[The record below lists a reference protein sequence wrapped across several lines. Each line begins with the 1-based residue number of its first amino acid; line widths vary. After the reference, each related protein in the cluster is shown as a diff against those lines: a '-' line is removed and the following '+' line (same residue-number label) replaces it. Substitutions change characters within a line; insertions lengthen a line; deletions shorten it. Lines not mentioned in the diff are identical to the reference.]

1 MQLKNKIAKDK
12 KAFYGS
18 RISENR
24 IRTPEGFLICKN
36 VPIAK
41 VGTQQYLGEELG
53 LERYE
58 NILVEVV
65 RTEQEVFS
73 PKTIAS
79 FEGKPFTDD
88 HPEQSEFVTT
98 ENYKQYVK
106 GHVTNVRRGEG
117 DFSDKL
123 LADIIVYDKTVIEE
137 IESGRKREIS
147 CGYGCDYDIDENGN
161 VFQINITGNHV
172 ALVNEGRAGH
182 NVRILDHN
190 KNKKGVVKTM
200 AKMKTKKQIIARLFP
215 SFTKDASPEEIEEVV
230 TAISEV
236 QDEEAEVPTT
246 QDEEPA
252 EQESKPTADDDV
264 LSKVLDG
271 IQALKDEIVT
281 LKTANQQQN
290 DPLAKLEQ
298 KLANE
303 IASDSNEEVAADE
316 DITDDDDEITTDND
330 ITKDDDEIMTDD
342 DEITSD
348 EDIAEDDD
356 ITADDDIETSDEE
369 TTATAA
375 DKKAMLKLIRNIR
388 PVIAKM
394 KDGKQKKA
402 VTDSLIKM
410 ARATSGKSRTPKK
423 NGYADIMKVKQ
434 RRTSQFLAKDSK
446 IYDDSQLGKQIA
458 KQRNP
463 HYKLS

>member
-1 MQLKNKIAKDK
+1 LKLKNRIVKDK

-53 LERYE
+53 LEGYE

-147 CGYGCDYDIDENGN
+147 CGYGCDYGINENGN
-161 VFQINITGNHV
+161 ILQINITGNHV
-172 ALVNEGRAGH
+172 ALIEEGRAGH
-182 NVRILDHN
+182 SVRILDHN
-190 KNKKGVVKTM
+190 KYKKGVVKTM

-215 SFTKDASPEEIEEVV
+215 SFAKDASTTPEEIQEIV
-230 TAISEV
+230 TAINEV
-236 QDEEAEVPTT
+236 GDEEAEVP
-246 QDEEPA
+246 PA
-252 EQESKPTADDDV
+252 QESKPTADDDV

-271 IQALKDEIVT
+271 IQALKDEIGE
-281 LKTANQQQN
+281 LKAANQQQN
-290 DPLAKLEQ
+290 DPLKKLEQ
-298 KLANE
+298 QLANE
-303 IASDSNEEVAADE
+303 VASDNNEEVATDE
-316 DITDDDDEITTDND
+316 DITEDDDDVTTDEDITEDDDEIAA
-330 ITKDDDEIMTDD
+330 
-342 DEITSD
+342 D
-348 EDIAEDDD
+348 EDVAEDDD
-356 ITADDDIETSDEE
+356 ITEDDDIETSDEK
-369 TTATAA
+369 TTASAA

-402 VTDSLIKM
+402 VTDFLIKM

>member
-1 MQLKNKIAKDK
+1 MQLKNKIVKDK

-41 VGTQQYLGEELG
+41 VGTQEYLGEELG
-53 LERYE
+53 LEGYE
-58 NILVEVV
+58 NVLVEVF

-88 HPEQSEFVTT
+88 HPEQSDFVTT
-98 ENYKQYVK
+98 ENYTQYMK
-106 GHVTNVRRGEG
+106 GHVTNVRRGEE

-123 LADIIVYDKTVIEE
+123 LADIVVYDKTVIEE

-147 CGYGCDYDIDENGN
+147 CGYGCDYDVDSNGN
-161 VFQINITGNHV
+161 ILQINITGNHV
-172 ALVNEGRAGH
+172 ALVDEGRAGH
-182 NVRILDHN
+182 SVRILDHN
-190 KNKKGVVKTM
+190 KNKKGVVKNM

-236 QDEEAEVPTT
+236 EDEEAEVPAT
-246 QDEEPA
+246 QDEEPPA
-252 EQESKPTADDDV
+252 QENKTTIDEDV

-271 IQALKDEIVT
+271 IQALKDEIGE
-281 LKTANQQQN
+281 LKAANQQQN

-298 KLANE
+298 QLANE

-316 DITDDDDEITTDND
+316 EITEDDDDVTA
-330 ITKDDDEIMTDD
+330 
-342 DEITSD
+342 D
-348 EDIAEDDD
+348 EDITEDDDD
-356 ITADDDIETSDEE
+356 ITADEDVAADEDITEDEDIETADEE
-369 TTATAA
+369 TTASAV

-388 PVIAKM
+388 PVVAKM

-423 NGYADIMKVKQ
+423 NGYAAIMKAKQ
-434 RRTSQFLAKDSK
+434 RHSTRFIVQDNKK
-446 IYDDSQLGKQIA
+446 YDDGKLGKEIA
-458 KQRNP
+458 KKRNP

>member
-53 LERYE
+53 LEGYE

-190 KNKKGVVKTM
+190 KNKKGVV
-200 AKMKTKKQIIARLFP
+200 IW
-215 SFTKDASPEEIEEVV
+215 
-230 TAISEV
+230 
-236 QDEEAEVPTT
+236 
-246 QDEEPA
+246 
-252 EQESKPTADDDV
+252 
-264 LSKVLDG
+264 
-271 IQALKDEIVT
+271 
-281 LKTANQQQN
+281 
-290 DPLAKLEQ
+290 Q
-298 KLANE
+298 K
-303 IASDSNEEVAADE
+303 
-316 DITDDDDEITTDND
+316 
-330 ITKDDDEIMTDD
+330 
-342 DEITSD
+342 
-348 EDIAEDDD
+348 
-356 ITADDDIETSDEE
+356 
-369 TTATAA
+369 
-375 DKKAMLKLIRNIR
+375 
-388 PVIAKM
+388 
-394 KDGKQKKA
+394 
-402 VTDSLIKM
+402 
-410 ARATSGKSRTPKK
+410 
-423 NGYADIMKVKQ
+423 
-434 RRTSQFLAKDSK
+434 
-446 IYDDSQLGKQIA
+446 
-458 KQRNP
+458 
-463 HYKLS
+463 

>member
-1 MQLKNKIAKDK
+1 MQLKNRIVKDK

-53 LERYE
+53 LEGYE
-58 NILVEVV
+58 NVLVDVI

-117 DFSDKL
+117 NFSDKL

-161 VFQINITGNHV
+161 ILQINITGNHV

-190 KNKKGVVKTM
+190 KNKKGVVKNM

-230 TAISEV
+230 TAISEA

-252 EQESKPTADDDV
+252 AQESKPTADDNV

-271 IQALKDEIVT
+271 IQALKDEISE
-281 LKTANQQQN
+281 LKAANQQQN

-298 KLANE
+298 QLANE
-303 IASDSNEEVAADE
+303 VASDSNEEVAADE
-316 DITDDDDEITTDND
+316 DITEDDDDVTADGDITEDDDEIVA
-330 ITKDDDEIMTDD
+330 
-342 DEITSD
+342 D
-348 EDIAEDDD
+348 EDVTEDDD
-356 ITADDDIETSDEE
+356 ITDDEE
-369 TTATAA
+369 TTASAA
-375 DKKAMLKLIRNIR
+375 DKKAMLKFIRNIR
-388 PVIAKM
+388 PVVAKM

-410 ARATSGKSRTPKK
+410 ARTTSGKSRTPKK
-423 NGYADIMKVKQ
+423 NGYAAIMKVKQ
-434 RRTSQFLAKDSK
+434 KRSTQFIAQDSK
-446 IYDDSQLGKQIA
+446 KYDDSQLGKEIA

-463 HYKLS
+463 HYKTK

>member
-1 MQLKNKIAKDK
+1 MKLKNRIVKDK

-53 LERYE
+53 LEGYE

-147 CGYGCDYDIDENGN
+147 CGYGCDYGINENGN
-161 VFQINITGNHV
+161 ILQINITGNHV
-172 ALVNEGRAGH
+172 ALIEEGRAGH
-182 NVRILDHN
+182 SVRILDHN
-190 KNKKGVVKTM
+190 KYKKGVVKTM

-215 SFTKDASPEEIEEVV
+215 SFAKDASTTPEEIQEIV
-230 TAISEV
+230 TAINEV
-236 QDEEAEVPTT
+236 GDEEAEVP
-246 QDEEPA
+246 PA
-252 EQESKPTADDDV
+252 QESKPTADDDV
-264 LSKVLDG
+264 LSKVLEEMK
-271 IQALKDEIVT
+271 ALKDEIVT
-281 LKTANQQQN
+281 LKTAN
-290 DPLAKLEQ
+290 
-298 KLANE
+298 
-303 IASDSNEEVAADE
+303 
-316 DITDDDDEITTDND
+316 
-330 ITKDDDEIMTDD
+330 
-342 DEITSD
+342 
-348 EDIAEDDD
+348 
-356 ITADDDIETSDEE
+356 
-369 TTATAA
+369 
-375 DKKAMLKLIRNIR
+375 
-388 PVIAKM
+388 
-394 KDGKQKKA
+394 
-402 VTDSLIKM
+402 
-410 ARATSGKSRTPKK
+410 
-423 NGYADIMKVKQ
+423 
-434 RRTSQFLAKDSK
+434 
-446 IYDDSQLGKQIA
+446 
-458 KQRNP
+458 
-463 HYKLS
+463 

>member
-1 MQLKNKIAKDK
+1 MKLKNRIVKDK

-36 VPIAK
+36 VSIAK

-53 LERYE
+53 LEGYE

-147 CGYGCDYDIDENGN
+147 CGYGCDYGINENGN
-161 VFQINITGNHV
+161 ILQINITGNHV
-172 ALVNEGRAGH
+172 ALIEEGRAGH
-182 NVRILDHN
+182 SVRILDHN
-190 KNKKGVVKTM
+190 KYKKGVVKTM

-215 SFTKDASPEEIEEVV
+215 SFAKDTSTTPEEIQEIV
-230 TAISEV
+230 TAINEV
-236 QDEEAEVPTT
+236 GDEEAEVP
-246 QDEEPA
+246 PA
-252 EQESKPTADDDV
+252 QESKPTADDDV
-264 LSKVLDG
+264 LSKVLEEMK
-271 IQALKDEIVT
+271 ALKDEIVT

>member
-1 MQLKNKIAKDK
+1 MKLKNRIVKDK

-53 LERYE
+53 LEGYE

-161 VFQINITGNHV
+161 ILQINITGNHV

-252 EQESKPTADDDV
+252 AQESKLTADDDV

-271 IQALKDEIVT
+271 IQALKDEIGE
-281 LKTANQQQN
+281 LKAANQQQN
-290 DPLAKLEQ
+290 DPLKKLEQ
-298 KLANE
+298 QLANE
-303 IASDSNEEVAADE
+303 VASDSNEEVATDE
-316 DITDDDDEITTDND
+316 DITEDDDDVTTDEDITEDDDEIAA
-330 ITKDDDEIMTDD
+330 
-342 DEITSD
+342 D
-348 EDIAEDDD
+348 EDVAEDDD
-356 ITADDDIETSDEE
+356 ITEDDDIETSDEE
-369 TTATAA
+369 TTASAA

-388 PVIAKM
+388 PVVAKM

>member
-1 MQLKNKIAKDK
+1 LQLKNKICKDK

-41 VGTQQYLGEELG
+41 VGMQQYLGEELG
-53 LERYE
+53 LEGYE
-58 NILVEVV
+58 NTLVEVV

-88 HPEQSEFVTT
+88 HPGQSDFVTT
-98 ENYKQYVK
+98 ENYKKYMK

-117 DFSDKL
+117 DFSNKL
-123 LADIIVYDKTVIEE
+123 LADIVVYDKTVIEE

-147 CGYGCDYDIDENGN
+147 CGYGCDYNIDENGN
-161 VFQINITGNHV
+161 ILQINITGNHV
-172 ALVNEGRAGH
+172 ALVDEGRAGH
-182 NVRILDHN
+182 SVRILDHN

-200 AKMKTKKQIIARLFP
+200 AKMKTKKQIIARLLP
-215 SFTKDASPEEIEEVV
+215 SFAKDASPEEIEEVV
-230 TAISEV
+230 TAINEV
-236 QDEEAEVPTT
+236 QDEEAEVPAT
-246 QDEEPA
+246 QDEEPPA
-252 EQESKPTADDDV
+252 QENKPTADDNV

-271 IQALKDEIVT
+271 IQALKDEISE
-281 LKTANQQQN
+281 LKVANQQQN

-298 KLANE
+298 QLVNE
-303 IASDSNEEVAADE
+303 IASDSNEEVAAD
-316 DITDDDDEITTDND
+316 DD
-330 ITKDDDEIMTDD
+330 ITKDDDEIAADEDITEDD
-342 DEITSD
+342 DEITAD
-348 EDIAEDDD
+348 DDVTEDDD
-356 ITADDDIETSDEE
+356 ITEDEDIETSDEE
-369 TTATAA
+369 TTTTAA
-375 DKKAMLKLIRNIR
+375 DKKAMLKFIRNIR

-423 NGYADIMKVKQ
+423 NGYAAIMKVKQ
-434 RRTSQFLAKDSK
+434 QRTSQFLEKDSK
-446 IYDDSQLGKQIA
+446 KYDDSQLGKQIA
-458 KQRNP
+458 KKRNP

>member
-1 MQLKNKIAKDK
+1 MQLKNRIVKDK

-53 LERYE
+53 IEE
-58 NILVEVV
+58 NTLFTVV

-88 HPEQSEFVTT
+88 HPEQEEFVTA
-98 ENYKQYVK
+98 ENYKQYIK
-106 GHVTNVRRGEG
+106 GHVTNVRRGG
-117 DFSDKL
+117 GNFSDKL

-147 CGYGCDYDIDENGN
+147 CGYGCDYNIDENGN
-161 VFQINITGNHV
+161 ILQINITGNHV
-172 ALVNEGRAGH
+172 ALVDEGRAGH
-182 NVRILDHN
+182 SVRILDHN
-190 KNKKGVVKTM
+190 KKKKGVVKPM

-236 QDEEAEVPTT
+236 EDEETEVPAT
-246 QDEEPA
+246 QDEEPP
-252 EQESKPTADDDV
+252 EQENNATIDEDV

-271 IQALKDEIVT
+271 IQALKDEIRE
-281 LKTANQQQN
+281 LKAANQEQN
-290 DPLAKLEQ
+290 DPLTKLEQ
-298 KLANE
+298 QLSDE
-303 IASDSNEEVAADE
+303 IASDSEEEVAE
-316 DITDDDDEITTDND
+316 
-330 ITKDDDEIMTDD
+330 
-342 DEITSD
+342 D
-348 EDIAEDDD
+348 EDIAEDNDE
-356 ITADDDIETSDEE
+356 ITADDDVAEDDDITEDEDIETSDEE
-369 TTATAA
+369 TTASAA
-375 DKKAMLKLIRNIR
+375 DKKVMLKLIRNIR
-388 PVIAKM
+388 PVVAKM
-394 KDGKQKKA
+394 EDGKQKKA

-423 NGYADIMKVKQ
+423 NGYAAIMKAKQ
-434 RRTSQFLAKDSK
+434 RHTSQFLVKDSK
-446 IYDDSQLGKQIA
+446 KYDDNQLGREIA
-458 KQRNP
+458 KKRNP
-463 HYKLS
+463 HYKTR

>member
-1 MQLKNKIAKDK
+1 MQLKNRIVKDQ

-53 LERYE
+53 LEGYE
-58 NILVEVV
+58 NVLVDVI

-117 DFSDKL
+117 NFSDKL

-161 VFQINITGNHV
+161 ILQINITGNHV

-190 KNKKGVVKTM
+190 KNKKGVVKNM

-230 TAISEV
+230 TAISEA

-252 EQESKPTADDDV
+252 AQESKPTADDDV

-271 IQALKDEIVT
+271 IQALKDEISE
-281 LKTANQQQN
+281 LKAANQQQN

-298 KLANE
+298 QLANE
-303 IASDSNEEVAADE
+303 VASDSNEEVAADE
-316 DITDDDDEITTDND
+316 DITEDDDDVTADGDITEDDDEIVA
-330 ITKDDDEIMTDD
+330 
-342 DEITSD
+342 D
-348 EDIAEDDD
+348 EDVTEDDD
-356 ITADDDIETSDEE
+356 ITDDEE
-369 TTATAA
+369 TTASAA
-375 DKKAMLKLIRNIR
+375 DKKAMLKFIRNIR
-388 PVIAKM
+388 PVVAKM

-410 ARATSGKSRTPKK
+410 ARTTSGKSRTPKK
-423 NGYADIMKVKQ
+423 NGYAAIMKVKQ
-434 RRTSQFLAKDSK
+434 KRSTQFIAQDSK
-446 IYDDSQLGKQIA
+446 KYDDSQLGKEIA

-463 HYKLS
+463 HYKTK

>member
-1 MQLKNKIAKDK
+1 MKLKNRIVKDK

-53 LERYE
+53 LEGYE
-58 NILVEVV
+58 NVLVDVV

-147 CGYGCDYDIDENGN
+147 CGYGCDYGINENGN
-161 VFQINITGNHV
+161 ILQINITGNHV

-252 EQESKPTADDDV
+252 AQESKPTADDDV

-271 IQALKDEIVT
+271 IQALKDEIGE
-281 LKTANQQQN
+281 LKAANQQQN
-290 DPLAKLEQ
+290 DPLKKLEQ
-298 KLANE
+298 QLANE
-303 IASDSNEEVAADE
+303 VASDSNEEVATDE
-316 DITDDDDEITTDND
+316 DITEDDDDVTTDEDITEDDDEIAA
-330 ITKDDDEIMTDD
+330 
-342 DEITSD
+342 D

-375 DKKAMLKLIRNIR
+375 DKKAMLKLIRNIC

-423 NGYADIMKVKQ
+423 MAMLI
-434 RRTSQFLAKDSK
+434 L
-446 IYDDSQLGKQIA
+446 
-458 KQRNP
+458 
-463 HYKLS
+463 

>member
-1 MQLKNKIAKDK
+1 MQLKNRMVKDK

-53 LERYE
+53 LEGYE
-58 NILVEVV
+58 NVLVDVI

-106 GHVTNVRRGEG
+106 GHVTNVRREEG

-161 VFQINITGNHV
+161 ILQINITGNHV

-190 KNKKGVVKTM
+190 KNKKGVVKNM

-230 TAISEV
+230 TAISEA

-252 EQESKPTADDDV
+252 AQESKPTADDDV

-271 IQALKDEIVT
+271 IQALKDEISE
-281 LKTANQQQN
+281 LKAANQQQN

-298 KLANE
+298 QLANE
-303 IASDSNEEVAADE
+303 VASDSNEEVAADE
-316 DITDDDDEITTDND
+316 DITEDDDDVTADEDITEDDDEIVA
-330 ITKDDDEIMTDD
+330 
-342 DEITSD
+342 D
-348 EDIAEDDD
+348 EDVTEDDD
-356 ITADDDIETSDEE
+356 ITDDEE
-369 TTATAA
+369 TTASAA
-375 DKKAMLKLIRNIR
+375 DKKAMLKFIRNIR
-388 PVIAKM
+388 PVVAKM

-410 ARATSGKSRTPKK
+410 VRTTSGKSRTPKK
-423 NGYADIMKVKQ
+423 NGYAAIMKIKQ
-434 RRTSQFLAKDSK
+434 KRSTQFIAQDSK
-446 IYDDSQLGKQIA
+446 KYDDSQLGKEIA

-463 HYKLS
+463 HYKTK

>member
-1 MQLKNKIAKDK
+1 MQLKNRIVKDK

-53 LERYE
+53 LEGYE
-58 NILVEVV
+58 NVLVDVI

-117 DFSDKL
+117 NFSDKL

-161 VFQINITGNHV
+161 ILQINITGNHV

-190 KNKKGVVKTM
+190 KNKKGVVKNM

-230 TAISEV
+230 TAISEA

-252 EQESKPTADDDV
+252 AQESKPTADDDV

-271 IQALKDEIVT
+271 IQALKDEISE
-281 LKTANQQQN
+281 LKAANQQQN

-298 KLANE
+298 QLANE
-303 IASDSNEEVAADE
+303 VASDSNEEVAADE
-316 DITDDDDEITTDND
+316 DITEDDDDVTADGDITEDDDEIVA
-330 ITKDDDEIMTDD
+330 
-342 DEITSD
+342 D
-348 EDIAEDDD
+348 EDVTEDDD
-356 ITADDDIETSDEE
+356 ITDDEE
-369 TTATAA
+369 TTASAA
-375 DKKAMLKLIRNIR
+375 DKKAMLKFIRNIR
-388 PVIAKM
+388 PVVAKM

-410 ARATSGKSRTPKK
+410 ARTTSGKSRTPKK
-423 NGYADIMKVKQ
+423 NGYAAIMKVKQ
-434 RRTSQFLAKDSK
+434 KPSTQFIAQDSK
-446 IYDDSQLGKQIA
+446 KYDDSQLGKEIA

-463 HYKLS
+463 HYKTK

>member
-53 LERYE
+53 LEGYE

-147 CGYGCDYDIDENGN
+147 CGYGCDYGINENGN
-161 VFQINITGNHV
+161 ILQINITGNHV
-172 ALVNEGRAGH
+172 ALIEEGRAGH

-190 KNKKGVVKTM
+190 KNKKGVVKNM

-215 SFTKDASPEEIEEVV
+215 FFAKDASTTPEEIQEIV
-230 TAISEV
+230 TAINEV
-236 QDEEAEVPTT
+236 GDEEAEVPTT

-252 EQESKPTADDDV
+252 AQESKSTADDDV

-271 IQALKDEIVT
+271 IQALKDEISE
-281 LKTANQQQN
+281 LKAANQQQN

-298 KLANE
+298 QLANE
-303 IASDSNEEVAADE
+303 VASDSNEEVAADE
-316 DITDDDDEITTDND
+316 DITEDDDDVTTDEDITEDDDEIAA
-330 ITKDDDEIMTDD
+330 
-342 DEITSD
+342 D
-348 EDIAEDDD
+348 EDVAEDDD
-356 ITADDDIETSDEE
+356 ITEDDDIETSDEE
-369 TTATAA
+369 TTASAA
-375 DKKAMLKLIRNIR
+375 DKKAMLKFIRNIR
-388 PVIAKM
+388 PVVAKM

-410 ARATSGKSRTPKK
+410 VRTTSGKSRIPKK
-423 NGYADIMKVKQ
+423 NGYAAIMKVKQ
-434 RRTSQFLAKDSK
+434 KRSTQFITQDSK
-446 IYDDSQLGKQIA
+446 KYDDSQLRKEIA

-463 HYKLS
+463 HYKTK

>member
-1 MQLKNKIAKDK
+1 MKLKNRIVKDK

-36 VPIAK
+36 VSIAK

-53 LERYE
+53 LEGYE

-252 EQESKPTADDDV
+252 AQESKPTADDDV

-271 IQALKDEIVT
+271 IQALKDEIGE
-281 LKTANQQQN
+281 LKAANQQQN
-290 DPLAKLEQ
+290 DPLKKLEQ
-298 KLANE
+298 QLANE
-303 IASDSNEEVAADE
+303 VASDSNEEVATDE
-316 DITDDDDEITTDND
+316 DITEDDDDVTTDEDITEDDDEIAA
-330 ITKDDDEIMTDD
+330 
-342 DEITSD
+342 D
-348 EDIAEDDD
+348 EDVAEDDD
-356 ITADDDIETSDEE
+356 ITEDDDIETSDEE
-369 TTATAA
+369 TTASAA

>member
-1 MQLKNKIAKDK
+1 MQLKNRIVKDK

-53 LERYE
+53 LEGYE
-58 NILVEVV
+58 NVLVDVI

-161 VFQINITGNHV
+161 ILQINITGNHV

-252 EQESKPTADDDV
+252 AQESKLTADDDV

-271 IQALKDEIVT
+271 IQALKDEIGE
-281 LKTANQQQN
+281 LKAANQQQN
-290 DPLAKLEQ
+290 DPLKKLEQ
-298 KLANE
+298 QLANE
-303 IASDSNEEVAADE
+303 VASDSNEEVATDE
-316 DITDDDDEITTDND
+316 DITEDDDDVTTDEDITEDDDEIAA
-330 ITKDDDEIMTDD
+330 
-342 DEITSD
+342 D
-348 EDIAEDDD
+348 EDVAEDDD
-356 ITADDDIETSDEE
+356 ITEDDDIETSDEE
-369 TTATAA
+369 TTASAA

-388 PVIAKM
+388 PVVAKM

>member
-1 MQLKNKIAKDK
+1 MKLKNRIVKDK

-53 LERYE
+53 LEGYE

-147 CGYGCDYDIDENGN
+147 CGYGCDYGINENGN
-161 VFQINITGNHV
+161 ILQINITGNHV
-172 ALVNEGRAGH
+172 ALIEEGRAGH
-182 NVRILDHN
+182 SVRILDHN
-190 KNKKGVVKTM
+190 KYKKGVVKTM

-215 SFTKDASPEEIEEVV
+215 SFAKDASTTPEEIQEIV
-230 TAISEV
+230 TAINEV
-236 QDEEAEVPTT
+236 GDEEAEVP
-246 QDEEPA
+246 PA
-252 EQESKPTADDDV
+252 QESKPTADDDV

-271 IQALKDEIVT
+271 IQALKDEIGE
-281 LKTANQQQN
+281 LKAANQQQN
-290 DPLAKLEQ
+290 DPLKKLEQ
-298 KLANE
+298 QLANE
-303 IASDSNEEVAADE
+303 VASDNNEEVATDE
-316 DITDDDDEITTDND
+316 DITEDDDDVTTDEDITEDDDEIAA
-330 ITKDDDEIMTDD
+330 
-342 DEITSD
+342 D
-348 EDIAEDDD
+348 EDVAEDDD
-356 ITADDDIETSDEE
+356 ITEDDDIETSDEK
-369 TTATAA
+369 TTASAA

-402 VTDSLIKM
+402 VTDFLIKM

>member
-53 LERYE
+53 LEGYE

-161 VFQINITGNHV
+161 IFQINITGNHV

-252 EQESKPTADDDV
+252 AQESKPTADDDV

-271 IQALKDEIVT
+271 IQALKDEIGE
-281 LKTANQQQN
+281 LKAANQQQN
-290 DPLAKLEQ
+290 DPLKKLEQ
-298 KLANE
+298 QLANE
-303 IASDSNEEVAADE
+303 VASDSNEEVAADE
-316 DITDDDDEITTDND
+316 DITEDDDEIVA
-330 ITKDDDEIMTDD
+330 
-342 DEITSD
+342 D
-348 EDIAEDDD
+348 EDVTEDDD
-356 ITADDDIETSDEE
+356 ITDDEDIETSDEE
-369 TTATAA
+369 TTASAA
-375 DKKAMLKLIRNIR
+375 DKKAMLKFIRNIR
-388 PVIAKM
+388 PVVAKM

-410 ARATSGKSRTPKK
+410 VRTTSGKSRTPKK
-423 NGYADIMKVKQ
+423 NGYAAIMKVKQ
-434 RRTSQFLAKDSK
+434 KRSTQFITQDSK
-446 IYDDSQLGKQIA
+446 KYDDSQLGKEIA

-463 HYKLS
+463 HYKTK

>member
-1 MQLKNKIAKDK
+1 MKLKNRIVKDK

-53 LERYE
+53 LEGYE
-58 NILVEVV
+58 NVLVDVV

-79 FEGKPFTDD
+79 FEGKAFTDD

-117 DFSDKL
+117 DFSNKL
-123 LADIIVYDKTVIEE
+123 LADIVVYDKTVIEE

-147 CGYGCDYDIDENGN
+147 CGYGCDYGINENGN
-161 VFQINITGNHV
+161 IFQINITGNHV

-252 EQESKPTADDDV
+252 AQESKLTVDDDV

-271 IQALKDEIVT
+271 IQALKDEIGE
-281 LKTANQQQN
+281 LKAANQQQN
-290 DPLAKLEQ
+290 DPLKKLEQ
-298 KLANE
+298 QLANE
-303 IASDSNEEVAADE
+303 VASDSNEEVATDE
-316 DITDDDDEITTDND
+316 DITEDDDDVTTDEDITEDDDEIAA
-330 ITKDDDEIMTDD
+330 
-342 DEITSD
+342 D
-348 EDIAEDDD
+348 EDVAEDDD
-356 ITADDDIETSDEE
+356 ITEDDDIETSDEE
-369 TTATAA
+369 TTASAA

-388 PVIAKM
+388 PVVAKM

>member
-1 MQLKNKIAKDK
+1 MKLKNRIVKDK

-53 LERYE
+53 LEGYE

-252 EQESKPTADDDV
+252 AQESKPTADDDV

-271 IQALKDEIVT
+271 IQALKDEIGE
-281 LKTANQQQN
+281 LKAANQQQN
-290 DPLAKLEQ
+290 DPLKKLEQ
-298 KLANE
+298 QLANE
-303 IASDSNEEVAADE
+303 VASDSNEEVATDE
-316 DITDDDDEITTDND
+316 DITEDDDDVTTDEDITEDDDEIAA
-330 ITKDDDEIMTDD
+330 
-342 DEITSD
+342 D
-348 EDIAEDDD
+348 EDVAEDDD
-356 ITADDDIETSDEE
+356 ITEDDDIETSDEE
-369 TTATAA
+369 TTASAA

>member
-1 MQLKNKIAKDK
+1 MKLKNRIVKDK

-147 CGYGCDYDIDENGN
+147 CGYGCDYGINENGN
-161 VFQINITGNHV
+161 ILQINITGNHV
-172 ALVNEGRAGH
+172 ALIEEGRAGH
-182 NVRILDHN
+182 SVRILDHN
-190 KNKKGVVKTM
+190 KYKKGVVKTM

-215 SFTKDASPEEIEEVV
+215 SFAKDASTTPEEIQEIV
-230 TAISEV
+230 TAINEV
-236 QDEEAEVPTT
+236 GDEEAEVP
-246 QDEEPA
+246 PA
-252 EQESKPTADDDV
+252 QESKPTADDDV
-264 LSKVLDG
+264 LSKVLEEMK
-271 IQALKDEIVT
+271 ALKDEIVT
-281 LKTANQQQN
+281 LKTAN
-290 DPLAKLEQ
+290 
-298 KLANE
+298 
-303 IASDSNEEVAADE
+303 
-316 DITDDDDEITTDND
+316 
-330 ITKDDDEIMTDD
+330 
-342 DEITSD
+342 
-348 EDIAEDDD
+348 
-356 ITADDDIETSDEE
+356 
-369 TTATAA
+369 
-375 DKKAMLKLIRNIR
+375 
-388 PVIAKM
+388 
-394 KDGKQKKA
+394 
-402 VTDSLIKM
+402 
-410 ARATSGKSRTPKK
+410 
-423 NGYADIMKVKQ
+423 
-434 RRTSQFLAKDSK
+434 
-446 IYDDSQLGKQIA
+446 
-458 KQRNP
+458 
-463 HYKLS
+463 

>member
-1 MQLKNKIAKDK
+1 MQLKNKIVKDK

-41 VGTQQYLGEELG
+41 VGTQEYLGEELG
-53 LERYE
+53 LEGYE
-58 NILVEVV
+58 NVLVEVF

-88 HPEQSEFVTT
+88 HPEQSDFVTT
-98 ENYKQYVK
+98 ENYTQYMK
-106 GHVTNVRRGEG
+106 GHVTNVRRGEE

-123 LADIIVYDKTVIEE
+123 LADIVVYDKTVIEE

-147 CGYGCDYDIDENGN
+147 CGYGCDYDVDSNGN
-161 VFQINITGNHV
+161 ILQINITGNHV
-172 ALVNEGRAGH
+172 ALVDEGRAGH
-182 NVRILDHN
+182 SVRILDHN
-190 KNKKGVVKTM
+190 KNKKGVVKNM

-236 QDEEAEVPTT
+236 EDEEAEVPAT
-246 QDEEPA
+246 QDEEPPA
-252 EQESKPTADDDV
+252 QENKTTIDEDV

-271 IQALKDEIVT
+271 IQALKDEIGE
-281 LKTANQQQN
+281 LKAANQQQN

-298 KLANE
+298 QLANE

-316 DITDDDDEITTDND
+316 EITEDDDDVTA
-330 ITKDDDEIMTDD
+330 
-342 DEITSD
+342 D
-348 EDIAEDDD
+348 EDITEDDDD
-356 ITADDDIETSDEE
+356 ITADEDVAADEDITEDEDIETADEE
-369 TTATAA
+369 TTASAV

-388 PVIAKM
+388 PVVAKM

-423 NGYADIMKVKQ
+423 NGYAAIMKAKQ
-434 RRTSQFLAKDSK
+434 RHSTRFIAQDNKK
-446 IYDDSQLGKQIA
+446 YDDGKLGKEIA
-458 KQRNP
+458 KKRNP

>member
-1 MQLKNKIAKDK
+1 MQLKNRIVKDK

-53 LERYE
+53 LEGYE
-58 NILVEVV
+58 NVLVDVI

-117 DFSDKL
+117 NFSDKL

-161 VFQINITGNHV
+161 ILQINITGNHV

-190 KNKKGVVKTM
+190 KNKKGVVKNM

-230 TAISEV
+230 TAISEA

-252 EQESKPTADDDV
+252 AQESKPTADDDV

-271 IQALKDEIVT
+271 IQALKDEISE
-281 LKTANQQQN
+281 LKAANQQQN

-298 KLANE
+298 QLANE
-303 IASDSNEEVAADE
+303 VASDSNEEVAADE
-316 DITDDDDEITTDND
+316 DITEDDDDVTADGDITEDDDEIVA
-330 ITKDDDEIMTDD
+330 
-342 DEITSD
+342 D
-348 EDIAEDDD
+348 EDVTEDDD
-356 ITADDDIETSDEE
+356 ITDDEE
-369 TTATAA
+369 TTASAA
-375 DKKAMLKLIRNIR
+375 DKKAMLKFIRNIR
-388 PVIAKM
+388 PVVAKM

-410 ARATSGKSRTPKK
+410 ARTTSGKSRTPKK
-423 NGYADIMKVKQ
+423 NGYAAIMKVKQ
-434 RRTSQFLAKDSK
+434 KRSTQFIAQDSK
-446 IYDDSQLGKQIA
+446 KYDDSQLGKEIA

-463 HYKLS
+463 HYKTK

>member
-1 MQLKNKIAKDK
+1 MKLKNRIVKDK

-53 LERYE
+53 LEGYE

-147 CGYGCDYDIDENGN
+147 CGYGCDYGINENGN
-161 VFQINITGNHV
+161 ILQINITGNHV
-172 ALVNEGRAGH
+172 ALIEEGRAGH
-182 NVRILDHN
+182 SVRILDHN
-190 KNKKGVVKTM
+190 KYKKGVVKTM
-200 AKMKTKKQIIARLFP
+200 AKMKTKKL
-215 SFTKDASPEEIEEVV
+215 
-230 TAISEV
+230 
-236 QDEEAEVPTT
+236 PT
-246 QDEEPA
+246 
-252 EQESKPTADDDV
+252 
-264 LSKVLDG
+264 
-271 IQALKDEIVT
+271 
-281 LKTANQQQN
+281 N
-290 DPLAKLEQ
+290 
-298 KLANE
+298 
-303 IASDSNEEVAADE
+303 
-316 DITDDDDEITTDND
+316 
-330 ITKDDDEIMTDD
+330 
-342 DEITSD
+342 
-348 EDIAEDDD
+348 
-356 ITADDDIETSDEE
+356 
-369 TTATAA
+369 
-375 DKKAMLKLIRNIR
+375 
-388 PVIAKM
+388 
-394 KDGKQKKA
+394 
-402 VTDSLIKM
+402 
-410 ARATSGKSRTPKK
+410 
-423 NGYADIMKVKQ
+423 
-434 RRTSQFLAKDSK
+434 F
-446 IYDDSQLGKQIA
+446 
-458 KQRNP
+458 
-463 HYKLS
+463 

>member
-1 MQLKNKIAKDK
+1 MKLKNRIVKDK

-53 LERYE
+53 LEGYE

-147 CGYGCDYDIDENGN
+147 CGYGCDYGINENGN
-161 VFQINITGNHV
+161 ILQINITGNHV
-172 ALVNEGRAGH
+172 ALIEEGRAGH
-182 NVRILDHN
+182 SVRILDHN
-190 KNKKGVVKTM
+190 KYKKGVVKTM

-215 SFTKDASPEEIEEVV
+215 SFAKDASTTPEEIQEIV
-230 TAISEV
+230 TAINEV
-236 QDEEAEVPTT
+236 GDEEAEVP
-246 QDEEPA
+246 PA
-252 EQESKPTADDDV
+252 QESKPTADDDV

-271 IQALKDEIVT
+271 IQALKDEIGE
-281 LKTANQQQN
+281 LKAANQQQN
-290 DPLAKLEQ
+290 DPLKKLEQ
-298 KLANE
+298 QLANE
-303 IASDSNEEVAADE
+303 VASDNNEEVATDE
-316 DITDDDDEITTDND
+316 DITEDDDDVTTDEDITEDDDEIAA
-330 ITKDDDEIMTDD
+330 
-342 DEITSD
+342 D
-348 EDIAEDDD
+348 EDVAEDDD
-356 ITADDDIETSDEE
+356 ITEDDDIETSDEE
-369 TTATAA
+369 TTASAA

-402 VTDSLIKM
+402 VTDFLIKM